1 MWRPAGSLASKGW
14 PCRRRAR
21 TILVLSDEVAEAVAS
36 GTFHIWSV
44 VTADE
49 AIELFTGVP
58 AGEPDA
64 EGQYPADSVYGR
76 VMVQLEAFDRIL
88 TERGR
93 A

>member
-1 MWRPAGSLASKGW
+1 MAVPAS
-14 PCRRRAR
+14 CEDD
-21 TILVLSDEVAEAVAS
+21 LVLSDEVAEAVAS

-58 AGEPDA
+58 AGEPDV

-76 VMVQLEAFDRIL
+76 VMAQLEAFDRVL